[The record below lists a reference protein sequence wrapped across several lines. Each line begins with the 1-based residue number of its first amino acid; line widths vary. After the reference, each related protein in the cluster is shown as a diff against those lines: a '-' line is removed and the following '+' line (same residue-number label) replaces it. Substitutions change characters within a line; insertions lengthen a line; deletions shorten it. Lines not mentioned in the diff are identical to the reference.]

1 MYNLMRLEPEYSE
14 FLHDAGYGEP
24 VGKHFKMFCFSQLR
38 GKSYY
43 RNKTLTFPSA
53 VSFSIR
59 TADPAQ
65 AAILQQA
72 LQLHQTYIL
81 NKQEIVLEKLSISE
95 LDLDPDCTQLKIRM
109 LSPITVHTTLPDGH
123 TKYYNPLDDDFARLV
138 NQNYRNKWKSVF
150 GEFPDDTIEIYAL
163 SIASKDKVV
172 TDFRFFRVTAWKGTY
187 LLKGKPEALRFLY
200 HTGIGARNSTGF
212 GMFEI
217 IR

>member
-1 MYNLMRLEPEYSE
+1 MYHVMRLEPEYSE

-81 NKQEIVLEKLSISE
+81 NKHEVVL
-95 LDLDPDCTQLKIRM
+95 
-109 LSPITVHTTLPDGH
+109 
-123 TKYYNPLDDDFARLV
+123 
-138 NQNYRNKWKSVF
+138 
-150 GEFPDDTIEIYAL
+150 
-163 SIASKDKVV
+163 
-172 TDFRFFRVTAWKGTY
+172 
-187 LLKGKPEALRFLY
+187 
-200 HTGIGARNSTGF
+200 
-212 GMFEI
+212 
-217 IR
+217 